1 MKLLGSE
8 VLIQALIDHGV
19 YTVFGYP
26 GGSVLD
32 IYDALYKKSD
42 EIDHILTAHEQGAA
56 HAADGYARTTGR
68 PGVVIA
74 TSGPGATNLVTGIA
88 TAYLD
93 SVPLV
98 AFTGNVATSAQG
110 RDSFQEVDIV
120 GVSLPIVKHSFSVR
134 SVDDLEETIHQAFE
148 IAMDGRK
155 GPVLVDIPKDIQQGL
170 TSYKGL
176 AKPVYEKEKKD
187 PDLDY
192 SKAIEAIKNCQ
203 RPYIY
208 VGGGAVGEDL
218 GDKLLDLSRK
228 IGGPIATT
236 LMGKTAIPASY
247 DLALGVMGMH
257 GTRAANLAQD
267 QSDLVIGIGVRFS
280 DRATGDVNQYV
291 AGKTFIHIDIDPAE
305 MEKNIMD
312 VIPLEGDTEL
322 VLDGLLPRLE
332 GQERK
337 DWVQWVKAMKE
348 ENQALDGGEGFS
360 PRNIIQ
366 RINNWTPE
374 DSVVATDVGQHQ
386 MWVMQ
391 HYKFEKARRF
401 LSSGGAGTM
410 GYGLGAAIGGAIG
423 NDRKKT
429 VLFTGDGSFGM
440 NLNELATAVTQKL
453 PILIVLF
460 NNQSLGMVRQWQA
473 RFYDERFSA
482 TNLSMRKTDFVDLIR
497 AFGGDGTSVDTLAEL
512 DKVLAEDPVKDGPY
526 LVECMIGRDDEVLP
540 MIPAGMGV
548 KDMIIG

>member
-56 HAADGYARTTGR
+56 HAADGYARATGR

>member
-56 HAADGYARTTGR
+56 HAADGYARSTGR